1 MPLPVVKAEE
11 SAEILNSAGY
21 EVPSDSILA
30 APAKM
35 TQFLPSKAVCAY
47 IAVSNLRASWCVAH
61 AGHVPPTPPTLVF
74 ISVGSMGNSVV
85 VDRSAASIPTFPWD
99 TPSSGEN
106 L

>member
-1 MPLPVVKAEE
+1 MPSPVVKAEE

-61 AGHVPPTPPTLVF
+61 AGHVPLTLVS
-74 ISVGSMGNSVV
+74 ISVGSM
-85 VDRSAASIPTFPWD
+85 
-99 TPSSGEN
+99 
-106 L
+106 